1 MAWIVTLI
9 AINLF
14 YSNSRLKYNDQ
25 VISSINNRKKDKL
38 IKKRKEEREQRQL
51 LKEKIRELE
60 TKHQAA
66 INYYSRNKNIKRVAK
81 KLRLGIRETRL
92 VIKLYYRKGGESLW

>member
-25 VISSINNRKKDKL
+25 VISSINNRKKERL
-38 IKKRKEEREQRQL
+38 IKKREEEREQRQR
-51 LKEKIRELE
+51 LKEKMRDLE
-60 TKHQAA
+60 TKHQAV
-66 INYYSRNKNIKRVAK
+66 INHYGRNKNIKKVAK
-81 KLRLGIRETRL
+81 KLKLGIRETRL
-92 VIKLYYRKGGESLW
+92 VIKLYYRKGGETL